1 MSEARS
7 IWLVARRELVERARS
22 KAFLVSSV
30 LTVVLVSG
38 LAVVP
43 GLLGALES
51 GPTEIAVAGEGSEQA
66 AEALDAAAE
75 SAALELDLSQAASP
89 RAAEDAVASQ
99 EVEAAFIDG
108 EQLVV
113 RERADEA
120 QAAVANAAAR
130 QLRLARGLSS
140 AGLTQ
145 GEVAELTSRQPI
157 EVTAL
162 SPESEQAEFE
172 TYSIGFAGVLLL
184 FFGLLFYGQW
194 VLTGMIEEKTNRTV
208 EVLLSTLRP
217 RQLLAGKGFGIGVLG
232 AGQIVLVAIVV
243 GGLRLATGADLPA
256 TAPATAAHIVVWFVL
271 GFGLYSI
278 AFATAGSLC
287 SKIEDAQTVG
297 TPVNLGVIVAYAIG
311 LFTILPD
318 VGSQL
323 AARIATYIPPLTP
336 IVVPARASTGQL
348 PLWEAVIAGLL
359 MVAAIYASIRVGGRI
374 YEGALLRTGERVK
387 LRAALQ
393 SAGG

>member
-43 GLLGALES
+43 DLLGALES

-89 RAAEDAVASQ
+89 RAAEDG
-99 EVEAAFIDG
+99 EAAFIDG

-297 TPVNLGVIVAYAIG
+297 TPVNLGVIVAYGIG